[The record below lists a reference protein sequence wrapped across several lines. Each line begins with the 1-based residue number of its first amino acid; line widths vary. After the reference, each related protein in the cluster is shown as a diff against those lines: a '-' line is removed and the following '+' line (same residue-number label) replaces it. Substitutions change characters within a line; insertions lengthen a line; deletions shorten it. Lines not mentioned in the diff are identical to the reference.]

1 MKAEDIRITSGVV
14 ESIEAQGNVYIY
26 GGVVERLTAKG
37 DCHQYGGIVEQR
49 IQMIGQDQLK
59 QEPKVVYKDRVVY
72 RDRIVYRDKIVY
84 RVNPRQ
90 ERTISQQQAEIA
102 KLRNELL
109 NKEEEKPT
117 DDVLVRRII
126 SLQNELEA
134 EKAAHRKEVEE
145 LQYRLDGALEVN
157 AKLRMGIKDTDHRS
171 EEIADKHIDI
181 LATLMSLYPF
191 TPDGDLEMEFGLPRN
206 KIKYV
211 AQVLGGVKSK
221 EARQE
226 AVEYLAK
233 QDRELIQR
241 RGGAQINHFSR
252 PVEQVAKNGRV
263 INTFI
268 SITEAEETTGCDQS
282 TVRSHC
288 QRYNN
293 RKLRVYTKQGF
304 TFRYKV

>member
-1 MKAEDIRITSGVV
+1 MNNYIINGGSHSIPHDV
-14 ESIEAQGNVYIY
+14 ENLIAH
-26 GGVVERLTAKG
+26 GGVYYIRGNIGHLTMHGGVIYDQRPSNRVEYRTEKITEEERRKYENKIDTLEIKLANSN
-37 DCHQYGGIVEQR
+37 HEIL
-49 IQMIGQDQLK
+49 QL
-59 QEPKVVYKDRVVY
+59 R
-72 RDRIVYRDKIVY
+72 
-84 RVNPRQ
+84 N
-90 ERTISQQQAEIA
+90 
-102 KLRNELL
+102 KLRELQA
-109 NKEEEKPT
+109 KEDEQTPS

-126 SLQNELEA
+126 TLQNELEA

-211 AQVLGGVKSK
+211 AQVLGGIKSK

-241 RGGAQINHFSR
+241 RGGAQPNHFTK

-263 INTFI
+263 INTFV
-268 SITEAEETTGCDQS
+268 STTEAMEATGYDQT
-282 TVRSHC
+282 TVRKYC
-288 QRYNN
+288 QRFNN
-293 RKLRVYTKQGF
+293 RKERIYTKEGF

>member
-1 MKAEDIRITSGVV
+1 MNNYIINGGSHSIPHDVENLIAHGGVYYIR
-14 ESIEAQGNVYIY
+14 GNIGSLTLH
-26 GGVVERLTAKG
+26 GGVVYDQRPSNRVEFRTDEMTEKERRK
-37 DCHQYGGIVEQR
+37 YEN
-49 IQMIGQDQLK
+49 
-59 QEPKVVYKDRVVY
+59 
-72 RDRIVYRDKIVY
+72 KID
-84 RVNPRQ
+84 
-90 ERTISQQQAEIA
+90 TLEIKLA
-102 KLRNELL
+102 NSNHEILQLRNNLRELQA
-109 NKEEEKPT
+109 KEDEQTPS

-126 SLQNELEA
+126 TLQNELEA

-191 TPDGDLEMEFGLPRN
+191 TPDGDLEIEFGLPRN

-241 RGGAQINHFSR
+241 RGGAQPNHFTK

-263 INTFI
+263 INTFV
-268 SITEAEETTGCDQS
+268 STTEAMEATGYDQT
-282 TVRSHC
+282 TVRKYC
-288 QRYNN
+288 QRFNN
-293 RKLRVYTKQGF
+293 RKERIYTKEGF
-304 TFRYKV
+304 TFRYKL

>member
-1 MKAEDIRITSGVV
+1 MNNYIINGGSHSIPHDVENLIAHGGVYYIR
-14 ESIEAQGNVYIY
+14 GNIGSLTLH
-26 GGVVERLTAKG
+26 GGVVYDQRPSNRVEFRTDEMTEKERRK
-37 DCHQYGGIVEQR
+37 YEN
-49 IQMIGQDQLK
+49 
-59 QEPKVVYKDRVVY
+59 
-72 RDRIVYRDKIVY
+72 KID
-84 RVNPRQ
+84 
-90 ERTISQQQAEIA
+90 TLEIKLA
-102 KLRNELL
+102 NSNHEILQLRNNLRELQA
-109 NKEEEKPT
+109 KEDEQTPS

-126 SLQNELEA
+126 TLQNELEA
-134 EKAAHRKEVEE
+134 EKAAHRKEFEE

-241 RGGAQINHFSR
+241 RGGAQPNHFTK

-263 INTFI
+263 INTFV
-268 SITEAEETTGCDQS
+268 STTEAMEATGYDQT
-282 TVRSHC
+282 TVRKYC
-288 QRYNN
+288 QRFNN
-293 RKLRVYTKQGF
+293 RKERIYTKEGF
-304 TFRYKV
+304 TFRYKL

>member
-1 MKAEDIRITSGVV
+1 MSNYIINGGSHSIPHDIETL
-14 ESIEAQGNVYIY
+14 EAH
-26 GGVVERLTAKG
+26 GGVYYIRGNIGKLTQHGGVIYDQRPSNRVAFQTERMSDKERKKYESKIDMLEIKLANNQ
-37 DCHQYGGIVEQR
+37 HEVL
-49 IQMIGQDQLK
+49 QLR
-59 QEPKVVYKDRVVY
+59 EKVR
-72 RDRIVYRDKIVY
+72 
-84 RVNPRQ
+84 
-90 ERTISQQQAEIA
+90 ELQA
-102 KLRNELL
+102 N
-109 NKEEEKPT
+109 EEEQMPS

-126 SLQNELEA
+126 TLQNELEA

>member
-1 MKAEDIRITSGVV
+1 MNNYIINGGSHSIPHDV
-14 ESIEAQGNVYIY
+14 ENLIAH
-26 GGVVERLTAKG
+26 GGVYYIRGNIGHLTMHGGVIYDQRPSNRVEYRTEKITEEERRKYENKIDTLEIKLANSN
-37 DCHQYGGIVEQR
+37 HEIL
-49 IQMIGQDQLK
+49 QL
-59 QEPKVVYKDRVVY
+59 R
-72 RDRIVYRDKIVY
+72 
-84 RVNPRQ
+84 N
-90 ERTISQQQAEIA
+90 
-102 KLRNELL
+102 KLRELQA
-109 NKEEEKPT
+109 KEDEQTPS

-126 SLQNELEA
+126 TLQNELEA

-181 LATLMSLYPF
+181 LATLMSLDPF

-241 RGGAQINHFSR
+241 RGGAQPNHFTK

-263 INTFI
+263 INTFV
-268 SITEAEETTGCDQS
+268 STTEAMEATGYDQT
-282 TVRSHC
+282 TVRKYC
-288 QRYNN
+288 QRFNN
-293 RKLRVYTKQGF
+293 RKERIYTKEGF

>member
-1 MKAEDIRITSGVV
+1 MNNYIINGGSHSIPHDV
-14 ESIEAQGNVYIY
+14 ENLIAH
-26 GGVVERLTAKG
+26 GGVYYIRGNIGHLTMHGGVIYDQRPSNRVE
-37 DCHQYGGIVEQR
+37 
-49 IQMIGQDQLK
+49 
-59 QEPKVVYKDRVVY
+59 Y
-72 RDRIVYRDKIVY
+72 RTEKITEE
-84 RVNPRQ
+84 
-90 ERTISQQQAEIA
+90 ERRKYENKIDTLEIKLA
-102 KLRNELL
+102 NSNHEILQLRNNLMELQA
-109 NKEEEKPT
+109 KEDEQTPS

-126 SLQNELEA
+126 TLQNELEA

-241 RGGAQINHFSR
+241 RGGAQPNHFTK

-263 INTFI
+263 INTFV
-268 SITEAEETTGCDQS
+268 STTEAMEATGYDQT
-282 TVRSHC
+282 TVRKYC
-288 QRYNN
+288 QRFNN
-293 RKLRVYTKQGF
+293 RKERIYTKEGF

>member
-1 MKAEDIRITSGVV
+1 MNNYIINGGSHSIPHDV
-14 ESIEAQGNVYIY
+14 ENLIAH
-26 GGVVERLTAKG
+26 GGVYYIRGNIGHLTMHGGVIYDQRPSNRVE
-37 DCHQYGGIVEQR
+37 
-49 IQMIGQDQLK
+49 
-59 QEPKVVYKDRVVY
+59 Y
-72 RDRIVYRDKIVY
+72 RTEKITEE
-84 RVNPRQ
+84 
-90 ERTISQQQAEIA
+90 ERRKYENKIDTLEIKLA
-102 KLRNELL
+102 NSNHEILQLRNNLRELQA
-109 NKEEEKPT
+109 KEDEQTPS

-252 PVEQVAKNGRV
+252 PVDQVAKNGRV

>member
-1 MKAEDIRITSGVV
+1 MNNYIINGGSHSIPHDVENLIAHGGVYYIR
-14 ESIEAQGNVYIY
+14 GNIGSLTLH
-26 GGVVERLTAKG
+26 GGVVYDQRPSNRVEFRTDEMTEKERRK
-37 DCHQYGGIVEQR
+37 YEN
-49 IQMIGQDQLK
+49 
-59 QEPKVVYKDRVVY
+59 
-72 RDRIVYRDKIVY
+72 KID
-84 RVNPRQ
+84 
-90 ERTISQQQAEIA
+90 TLEIKLA
-102 KLRNELL
+102 NSNHEILQLRNNLRELQA
-109 NKEEEKPT
+109 KEDEQTPS

-126 SLQNELEA
+126 TLQNELEA

-241 RGGAQINHFSR
+241 RGGAQPNHFTK

-263 INTFI
+263 INTFV
-268 SITEAEETTGCDQS
+268 STTEVMEATGYDQT
-282 TVRSHC
+282 TVRKYC
-288 QRYNN
+288 QRFNN
-293 RKLRVYTKQGF
+293 RKERIYTKEGF
-304 TFRYKV
+304 TFRYKL

>member
-1 MKAEDIRITSGVV
+1 MNNYIINGGSHSIPHDV
-14 ESIEAQGNVYIY
+14 ENLIAH
-26 GGVVERLTAKG
+26 GGVYYIRGNIGHLTMHGGVIYDQRPSNRVEFRTDEMTEK
-37 DCHQYGGIVEQR
+37 ER
-49 IQMIGQDQLK
+49 RK
-59 QEPKVVYKDRVVY
+59 NEN
-72 RDRIVYRDKIVY
+72 KID
-84 RVNPRQ
+84 
-90 ERTISQQQAEIA
+90 TLEIKLA
-102 KLRNELL
+102 NSNHEILQLRNNLRELQA
-109 NKEEEKPT
+109 KEDEQTPS

-126 SLQNELEA
+126 TLQNELEA

-241 RGGAQINHFSR
+241 RGGAQPNHFTK

-263 INTFI
+263 INTFV
-268 SITEAEETTGCDQS
+268 STTEAMEATGYDQT
-282 TVRSHC
+282 TVRKYC
-288 QRYNN
+288 QRFNN
-293 RKLRVYTKQGF
+293 RKERIYTKEGF

>member
-1 MKAEDIRITSGVV
+1 MNNYIINGGSHSIPHDV
-14 ESIEAQGNVYIY
+14 ENLIAH
-26 GGVVERLTAKG
+26 GGVYYIRGNIGHLTMHGGVIYDQRPSNRVE
-37 DCHQYGGIVEQR
+37 
-49 IQMIGQDQLK
+49 
-59 QEPKVVYKDRVVY
+59 Y
-72 RDRIVYRDKIVY
+72 RTEKITEE
-84 RVNPRQ
+84 
-90 ERTISQQQAEIA
+90 ERRKYENKIDTLEIKLA
-102 KLRNELL
+102 NSNHEILQLRNNLRELQA
-109 NKEEEKPT
+109 KEDEQTPS

-211 AQVLGGVKSK
+211 AQVLGGIKSK

-241 RGGAQINHFSR
+241 RGGAQPNHFTK

-263 INTFI
+263 INTFV
-268 SITEAEETTGCDQS
+268 STTEAMEATGYDQT
-282 TVRSHC
+282 TVRKYC
-288 QRYNN
+288 QRFNN
-293 RKLRVYTKQGF
+293 RKERIYTKEGF

>member
-1 MKAEDIRITSGVV
+1 MSNYIINGGNYSITHDI
-14 ESIEAQGNVYIY
+14 EKLEAH
-26 GGVVERLTAKG
+26 GGVYYIRGNIGKLTQHGGVIYDQRPSNRVAFQTDRMTAK
-37 DCHQYGGIVEQR
+37 
-49 IQMIGQDQLK
+49 
-59 QEPKVVYKDRVVY
+59 
-72 RDRIVYRDKIVY
+72 
-84 RVNPRQ
+84 
-90 ERTISQQQAEIA
+90 ERTKYENKIDTLEIKLANNHHEVLQLREKIRELQAHEDEQI
-102 KLRNELL
+102 
-109 NKEEEKPT
+109 PS
-117 DDVLVRRII
+117 DDVLVRRIA
-126 SLQNELEA
+126 SLQRELEA

-191 TPDGDLEMEFGLPRN
+191 TPDGDLEMEFGLPRT

-211 AQVLGGVKSK
+211 AQVLGGIKSK

-268 SITEAEETTGCDQS
+268 SVTEAQETTGYDQT

-293 RKLRVYTKQGF
+293 RKLRRYTKEGF
-304 TFRYKV
+304 TFRYKI

>member
-1 MKAEDIRITSGVV
+1 MSNYIINGGSHSIPHDVENLIAHGGVYYIR
-14 ESIEAQGNVYIY
+14 GNIGSLTLH
-26 GGVVERLTAKG
+26 GGVVYDQRPSNRVEFRTDEMTEKERRKYENKIDTLEIKLANNQ
-37 DCHQYGGIVEQR
+37 HEVL
-49 IQMIGQDQLK
+49 QLR
-59 QEPKVVYKDRVVY
+59 E
-72 RDRIVYRDKIVY
+72 KI
-84 RVNPRQ
+84 R
-90 ERTISQQQAEIA
+90 ELQA
-102 KLRNELL
+102 N
-109 NKEEEKPT
+109 EEEQMPS

-126 SLQNELEA
+126 TLQNELEA

-241 RGGAQINHFSR
+241 RGGAQPNHFTK

-263 INTFI
+263 INTFV
-268 SITEAEETTGCDQS
+268 STTEAMEATGYDQT
-282 TVRSHC
+282 TVRKYC
-288 QRYNN
+288 QRFNN
-293 RKLRVYTKQGF
+293 RKERIYTKEGF
-304 TFRYKV
+304 TFRYKI

>member
-1 MKAEDIRITSGVV
+1 MSNYIINGGSHSIPHDIETL
-14 ESIEAQGNVYIY
+14 EAH
-26 GGVVERLTAKG
+26 GGVYYIRGNIGSLTL
-37 DCHQYGGIVEQR
+37 HGGIVYDQR
-49 IQMIGQDQLK
+49 PSNRVEFRTDEMTEKERRKNENKIDTLEIKLANSNHEILQL
-59 QEPKVVYKDRVVY
+59 R
-72 RDRIVYRDKIVY
+72 
-84 RVNPRQ
+84 N
-90 ERTISQQQAEIA
+90 
-102 KLRNELL
+102 KLRELQA
-109 NKEEEKPT
+109 KEDEQTPS

-126 SLQNELEA
+126 TLQNELEA

-191 TPDGDLEMEFGLPRN
+191 TPDGDLEMEFGLPRT

-241 RGGAQINHFSR
+241 RGGAQPNHFTK

-263 INTFI
+263 INTFV
-268 SITEAEETTGCDQS
+268 STTEAMEATGYDQT
-282 TVRSHC
+282 TVRKYC
-288 QRYNN
+288 QRFNN
-293 RKLRVYTKQGF
+293 RKERIYTKEGF

>member
-1 MKAEDIRITSGVV
+1 MNNYIINGGNHSITEPVETLIAHGGVYYIRGDIGSLTLH
-14 ESIEAQGNVYIY
+14 
-26 GGVVERLTAKG
+26 GGVVYDQRPSNRVEYRTEKMTEEERRK
-37 DCHQYGGIVEQR
+37 YEN
-49 IQMIGQDQLK
+49 
-59 QEPKVVYKDRVVY
+59 
-72 RDRIVYRDKIVY
+72 KIYNLEVKLSNANHEVLML
-84 RVNPRQ
+84 R
-90 ERTISQQQAEIA
+90 E
-102 KLRNELL
+102 KLRESQANDDDR
-109 NKEEEKPT
+109 T
-117 DDVLVRRII
+117 QSDDVLVRRII

-134 EKAAHRKEVEE
+134 EKAAHKKEVEE
-145 LQYRLDGALEVN
+145 LKERIGVAMEIN
-157 AKLRMGIKDTDHRS
+157 AKLRTGIKDTDHRS

-191 TPDGDLEMEFGLPRN
+191 TPDGDIEMEFGLPRT

-211 AQVLGGVKSK
+211 AQVLGGIKSK

-241 RGGAQINHFSR
+241 RGGAQINHYSR

-268 SITEAEETTGCDQS
+268 SVTEAQETTGYDQA

-293 RKLRVYTKQGF
+293 RKLRRYTKEGF
-304 TFRYKV
+304 TFRYKI

>member
-1 MKAEDIRITSGVV
+1 MSNYIINGGSHSIPHDIETL
-14 ESIEAQGNVYIY
+14 EAH
-26 GGVVERLTAKG
+26 GGVYYIRGNIGKLTQHGGVIYDQRPSNRVAFQTERMSDKERKKYESKIDTLEIKLANSN
-37 DCHQYGGIVEQR
+37 HEIL
-49 IQMIGQDQLK
+49 QL
-59 QEPKVVYKDRVVY
+59 R
-72 RDRIVYRDKIVY
+72 
-84 RVNPRQ
+84 N
-90 ERTISQQQAEIA
+90 
-102 KLRNELL
+102 KLRELQA
-109 NKEEEKPT
+109 KEDEQTPS

-126 SLQNELEA
+126 TLQNELEA

-211 AQVLGGVKSK
+211 AQVLGGIKSK

-241 RGGAQINHFSR
+241 RGGAQPNHFTK

-263 INTFI
+263 INTFV
-268 SITEAEETTGCDQS
+268 STTEAMEATGYDQT
-282 TVRSHC
+282 TVRKYC
-288 QRYNN
+288 QRFNN
-293 RKLRVYTKQGF
+293 RKERIYTKEGF

>member
-1 MKAEDIRITSGVV
+1 MNNYIINGGSHSIPHDIETL
-14 ESIEAQGNVYIY
+14 EAH
-26 GGVVERLTAKG
+26 GGVYYIRGNIGHLTMHGGVIYDQRPSNRVEFRTDEMTEKERRK
-37 DCHQYGGIVEQR
+37 YEN
-49 IQMIGQDQLK
+49 
-59 QEPKVVYKDRVVY
+59 
-72 RDRIVYRDKIVY
+72 KID
-84 RVNPRQ
+84 
-90 ERTISQQQAEIA
+90 TLEIKLA
-102 KLRNELL
+102 NSNHEILQLRNNLRELQA
-109 NKEEEKPT
+109 KEDEQTPS
-117 DDVLVRRII
+117 DDVLVCRII
-126 SLQNELEA
+126 TLQNELEA

-241 RGGAQINHFSR
+241 RGGAQPNHFTK

-263 INTFI
+263 INTFV
-268 SITEAEETTGCDQS
+268 STTEAMEATGYDQT
-282 TVRSHC
+282 TVRKYC
-288 QRYNN
+288 QRFNN
-293 RKLRVYTKQGF
+293 RKERIYTKEGF

>member
-1 MKAEDIRITSGVV
+1 MNNYIINGGSHSIPHDV
-14 ESIEAQGNVYIY
+14 ENLIAH
-26 GGVVERLTAKG
+26 GGVYYIRGNIGHLTT
-37 DCHQYGGIVEQR
+37 HGGIIYDQRPSNRVEFR
-49 IQMIGQDQLK
+49 TDEMTEK
-59 QEPKVVYKDRVVY
+59 ERRKYEN
-72 RDRIVYRDKIVY
+72 KID
-84 RVNPRQ
+84 
-90 ERTISQQQAEIA
+90 TLEIKLA
-102 KLRNELL
+102 NSNHEILQLRNNLRELQA
-109 NKEEEKPT
+109 KEDEQTPS

-126 SLQNELEA
+126 TLQNELEA

-241 RGGAQINHFSR
+241 RGGAQPNHFTK

-263 INTFI
+263 INTFV
-268 SITEAEETTGCDQS
+268 STTEAMEATGYDQT
-282 TVRSHC
+282 TVRKYC
-288 QRYNN
+288 QRFNN
-293 RKLRVYTKQGF
+293 RKERIYTKEGF

>member
-1 MKAEDIRITSGVV
+1 MNNYIINGGSHSITESVETLIAHGGVYYIR
-14 ESIEAQGNVYIY
+14 GNIGSLTLH
-26 GGVVERLTAKG
+26 GGVVYDQRPSNRVAFQTERMSDKERKKYDSKIDMLEIKLANNQ
-37 DCHQYGGIVEQR
+37 HEVL
-49 IQMIGQDQLK
+49 QLR
-59 QEPKVVYKDRVVY
+59 E
-72 RDRIVYRDKIVY
+72 KI
-84 RVNPRQ
+84 R
-90 ERTISQQQAEIA
+90 ELQA
-102 KLRNELL
+102 N
-109 NKEEEKPT
+109 EEEKIPS

-126 SLQNELEA
+126 SMQNELEA
-134 EKAAHRKEVEE
+134 EKAAHRKEVED

-241 RGGAQINHFSR
+241 RGGAQPNHFTK

-263 INTFI
+263 INTFV
-268 SITEAEETTGCDQS
+268 STTEAMEATGYDQT
-282 TVRSHC
+282 TVRKYC
-288 QRYNN
+288 QRFNN
-293 RKLRVYTKQGF
+293 RKERIYTKEGF
-304 TFRYKV
+304 TFRYKI

>member
-1 MKAEDIRITSGVV
+1 MSNYIINGGSHSIPHDV
-14 ESIEAQGNVYIY
+14 ENLIAH
-26 GGVVERLTAKG
+26 GGVYYIRGNIGHLTMHGGVIYDQRPSNRVEFRTDEMTEKERRK
-37 DCHQYGGIVEQR
+37 YEN
-49 IQMIGQDQLK
+49 
-59 QEPKVVYKDRVVY
+59 
-72 RDRIVYRDKIVY
+72 KID
-84 RVNPRQ
+84 
-90 ERTISQQQAEIA
+90 TLEIKLA
-102 KLRNELL
+102 NSNHEILQLRNNLRELQA
-109 NKEEEKPT
+109 KEDEQTPS

-134 EKAAHRKEVEE
+134 EKAAHRKEVED

-241 RGGAQINHFSR
+241 RGGAQPNHFTK

-263 INTFI
+263 INTFV
-268 SITEAEETTGCDQS
+268 STTEAMEATGYDQT
-282 TVRSHC
+282 TVRKYC
-288 QRYNN
+288 QRFNN
-293 RKLRVYTKQGF
+293 RKERIYTKEGF
-304 TFRYKV
+304 TFRYKI

>member
-1 MKAEDIRITSGVV
+1 MNNYIINGGSHSIPHDV
-14 ESIEAQGNVYIY
+14 ENLIAH
-26 GGVVERLTAKG
+26 GGVYYIRGNIGHLTMHGGVIYDQRPSNRVE
-37 DCHQYGGIVEQR
+37 
-49 IQMIGQDQLK
+49 
-59 QEPKVVYKDRVVY
+59 Y
-72 RDRIVYRDKIVY
+72 RTEKITEE
-84 RVNPRQ
+84 
-90 ERTISQQQAEIA
+90 ERRKYENKIDTLEIKLA
-102 KLRNELL
+102 NSNHEILQLRNNLMELQA
-109 NKEEEKPT
+109 KEDEQTPS

-126 SLQNELEA
+126 TLQNELEA
-134 EKAAHRKEVEE
+134 EKAAHRKEVKE

-241 RGGAQINHFSR
+241 RGGAQPNHFTK

-263 INTFI
+263 INTFV
-268 SITEAEETTGCDQS
+268 STTEAMEATGYDQT
-282 TVRSHC
+282 TVRKYC
-288 QRYNN
+288 QRFNN
-293 RKLRVYTKQGF
+293 RKERIYTKEGF

>member
-1 MKAEDIRITSGVV
+1 MNNYIINGGSHSITESVETLIAHGGVYYIR
-14 ESIEAQGNVYIY
+14 GNIGSLTLH
-26 GGVVERLTAKG
+26 GGVVYDQRPSNRVEFRTDEMTEKERRK
-37 DCHQYGGIVEQR
+37 YEN
-49 IQMIGQDQLK
+49 
-59 QEPKVVYKDRVVY
+59 
-72 RDRIVYRDKIVY
+72 KID
-84 RVNPRQ
+84 
-90 ERTISQQQAEIA
+90 TLEIKLA
-102 KLRNELL
+102 NSNHEILQLRNNLRELQA
-109 NKEEEKPT
+109 KEDEQTPS

-241 RGGAQINHFSR
+241 RGGAQPNHFTK

-263 INTFI
+263 INTFV
-268 SITEAEETTGCDQS
+268 STTEAMEATGYDQT
-282 TVRSHC
+282 TVRKYC
-288 QRYNN
+288 QRFNN
-293 RKLRVYTKQGF
+293 RKERIYTKEGF
-304 TFRYKV
+304 TFRYKI

>member
-1 MKAEDIRITSGVV
+1 MSNYIINGGSHSIPHDIETL
-14 ESIEAQGNVYIY
+14 EAH
-26 GGVVERLTAKG
+26 GGVYYIRGNIGSITLHGGVIYDQRPSNRVEFRTDEMTEKERRKNENKIDTLEIKLANSN
-37 DCHQYGGIVEQR
+37 HEIL
-49 IQMIGQDQLK
+49 QL
-59 QEPKVVYKDRVVY
+59 R
-72 RDRIVYRDKIVY
+72 
-84 RVNPRQ
+84 N
-90 ERTISQQQAEIA
+90 
-102 KLRNELL
+102 KLRELQA
-109 NKEEEKPT
+109 KEDEQTPS

-126 SLQNELEA
+126 TLQNELEA

-241 RGGAQINHFSR
+241 RGGAQPNHFTK

-263 INTFI
+263 INTFV
-268 SITEAEETTGCDQS
+268 STTEAMEATGYDQT
-282 TVRSHC
+282 TVRKYC
-288 QRYNN
+288 QRFNN
-293 RKLRVYTKQGF
+293 RKERIYTKEGF

>member
-1 MKAEDIRITSGVV
+1 MSNYIINGGSHSIPHDIETL
-14 ESIEAQGNVYIY
+14 EAH
-26 GGVVERLTAKG
+26 GGVYYIRGNIGKLTQHGGVIYDQRPSNRVAFQTERMSDKERKKYESKIDMLEIKLANNQ
-37 DCHQYGGIVEQR
+37 HEVL
-49 IQMIGQDQLK
+49 QLR
-59 QEPKVVYKDRVVY
+59 EKVR
-72 RDRIVYRDKIVY
+72 
-84 RVNPRQ
+84 
-90 ERTISQQQAEIA
+90 ELQA
-102 KLRNELL
+102 N
-109 NKEEEKPT
+109 EEEQLPS

-126 SLQNELEA
+126 TLQNELEA

-145 LQYRLDGALEVN
+145 LQYQLDGALEVN

-206 KIKYV
+206 KIKHV

-252 PVEQVAKNGRV
+252 PVEQVSKNGRV

>member
-1 MKAEDIRITSGVV
+1 MNNYIINGGSHSIPHDVENLIAHGGVYYIR
-14 ESIEAQGNVYIY
+14 GNIGSLTLH
-26 GGVVERLTAKG
+26 GGVVYDQRPSNRVEFRTDEMTEKERRK
-37 DCHQYGGIVEQR
+37 YEN
-49 IQMIGQDQLK
+49 
-59 QEPKVVYKDRVVY
+59 
-72 RDRIVYRDKIVY
+72 KID
-84 RVNPRQ
+84 
-90 ERTISQQQAEIA
+90 TLEIKLA
-102 KLRNELL
+102 NSNHEILQLRNNLRELQA
-109 NKEEEKPT
+109 KEDEQTPS

-126 SLQNELEA
+126 TLQNELEA

-233 QDRELIQR
+233 QYRELIQR
-241 RGGAQINHFSR
+241 RGGAQPNHFTK

-263 INTFI
+263 INTFV
-268 SITEAEETTGCDQS
+268 STTEAMEATGYDQT
-282 TVRSHC
+282 TVRKYC
-288 QRYNN
+288 QRFNN
-293 RKLRVYTKQGF
+293 RKERIYTKEGF
-304 TFRYKV
+304 TFRYKL

>member
-1 MKAEDIRITSGVV
+1 MSNYIINGGSHSIPHDVENLIAHGGVYYIR
-14 ESIEAQGNVYIY
+14 GNIGSLTLH
-26 GGVVERLTAKG
+26 GGVVYDQRPSNRVEFRTDEMTEKERRK
-37 DCHQYGGIVEQR
+37 YEN
-49 IQMIGQDQLK
+49 
-59 QEPKVVYKDRVVY
+59 
-72 RDRIVYRDKIVY
+72 KID
-84 RVNPRQ
+84 
-90 ERTISQQQAEIA
+90 TLEIKLA
-102 KLRNELL
+102 NSNHEILQLRNNLRELQA
-109 NKEEEKPT
+109 KEDEQTPS

-126 SLQNELEA
+126 TLQNELEA

-211 AQVLGGVKSK
+211 AQVLGGIKSK

-241 RGGAQINHFSR
+241 RGGAQPNHFTK

-263 INTFI
+263 INTFV
-268 SITEAEETTGCDQS
+268 STTEAMEATGYDQT
-282 TVRSHC
+282 TVRKYC
-288 QRYNN
+288 QRFNN
-293 RKLRVYTKQGF
+293 RKERIYTKEGF

>member
-1 MKAEDIRITSGVV
+1 MNNYIINGGSHSIPHDVENLIAHGGVYYIR
-14 ESIEAQGNVYIY
+14 GNIGSLTLH
-26 GGVVERLTAKG
+26 GGVVYDQRPSNRVEFRTDEMTEKERRKYENKIDTLEIKLANNQ
-37 DCHQYGGIVEQR
+37 HEVL
-49 IQMIGQDQLK
+49 QLR
-59 QEPKVVYKDRVVY
+59 EKVR
-72 RDRIVYRDKIVY
+72 
-84 RVNPRQ
+84 
-90 ERTISQQQAEIA
+90 ELQA
-102 KLRNELL
+102 N
-109 NKEEEKPT
+109 EEEQLPS

-241 RGGAQINHFSR
+241 RGGAQPNHFTK

-263 INTFI
+263 INTFV
-268 SITEAEETTGCDQS
+268 STTEAMEATGYDQT
-282 TVRSHC
+282 TVRKYC
-288 QRYNN
+288 QRFNN
-293 RKLRVYTKQGF
+293 RKERIYTKEGF

>member
-1 MKAEDIRITSGVV
+1 MSNYIINGGSHSIPHDV
-14 ESIEAQGNVYIY
+14 ENLIAH
-26 GGVVERLTAKG
+26 GGVYYIRGNIGHLTMHGGVIYDQRPSNRVEFRTDEMTEKERRK
-37 DCHQYGGIVEQR
+37 YEN
-49 IQMIGQDQLK
+49 
-59 QEPKVVYKDRVVY
+59 
-72 RDRIVYRDKIVY
+72 KID
-84 RVNPRQ
+84 
-90 ERTISQQQAEIA
+90 TLEIKLA
-102 KLRNELL
+102 NSNHEILQLRNNLRELQA
-109 NKEEEKPT
+109 KEDEQTPS

-134 EKAAHRKEVEE
+134 EKAAHRKEVED

-233 QDRELIQR
+233 QDRDLIQR
-241 RGGAQINHFSR
+241 RGGAQPNHFTK

-263 INTFI
+263 INTFV
-268 SITEAEETTGCDQS
+268 STTEAMEATGYDQT
-282 TVRSHC
+282 TVRKYC
-288 QRYNN
+288 QRFNN
-293 RKLRVYTKQGF
+293 RKERIYTKEGF

>member
-1 MKAEDIRITSGVV
+1 MSNYIINGGSHSIPHDIETLEAHGGVYY
-14 ESIEAQGNVYIY
+14 IRGNIGSLTLH
-26 GGVVERLTAKG
+26 GGVVYDQRPSNRVEFRTDEMTEKERRKYENKIDTLEIKLANSN
-37 DCHQYGGIVEQR
+37 HEIL
-49 IQMIGQDQLK
+49 QL
-59 QEPKVVYKDRVVY
+59 R
-72 RDRIVYRDKIVY
+72 
-84 RVNPRQ
+84 N
-90 ERTISQQQAEIA
+90 
-102 KLRNELL
+102 KLRELQA
-109 NKEEEKPT
+109 KEDEQTPS

-126 SLQNELEA
+126 TLQNELEA

-241 RGGAQINHFSR
+241 RGGAQPNHFTK

-263 INTFI
+263 INTFV
-268 SITEAEETTGCDQS
+268 STTEAMEATGYDQT
-282 TVRSHC
+282 TVRKYC
-288 QRYNN
+288 QRFNN
-293 RKLRVYTKQGF
+293 RKERIYTKEGF

>member
-1 MKAEDIRITSGVV
+1 MNNYIINGGSHSITESVETLIAHGGVYYIR
-14 ESIEAQGNVYIY
+14 GNIGSLTLH
-26 GGVVERLTAKG
+26 GGVVYDQRPSNRVEFRTDEMTEKERRK
-37 DCHQYGGIVEQR
+37 YEN
-49 IQMIGQDQLK
+49 
-59 QEPKVVYKDRVVY
+59 
-72 RDRIVYRDKIVY
+72 KID
-84 RVNPRQ
+84 
-90 ERTISQQQAEIA
+90 TLEIKLA
-102 KLRNELL
+102 NSNHEILQLRNNLRELQA
-109 NKEEEKPT
+109 KEDEQTPS

-134 EKAAHRKEVEE
+134 EKAAHRKEVED

-233 QDRELIQR
+233 QDRDLIQR
-241 RGGAQINHFSR
+241 RGGAQPNHFTK

-263 INTFI
+263 INTFV
-268 SITEAEETTGCDQS
+268 STTEAMEATGYDQT
-282 TVRSHC
+282 TVRKYC
-288 QRYNN
+288 QRFNN
-293 RKLRVYTKQGF
+293 RKERIYTKEGF
-304 TFRYKV
+304 TFRYKI

>member
-1 MKAEDIRITSGVV
+1 MNNYIINGGSHSIPHDV
-14 ESIEAQGNVYIY
+14 ENLIAH
-26 GGVVERLTAKG
+26 GGVYYIRGNIGHLTMHGGVIYDQRPSNRVEYRTEKITEEERRKYENKIDTLEIKLANSN
-37 DCHQYGGIVEQR
+37 HEIL
-49 IQMIGQDQLK
+49 QL
-59 QEPKVVYKDRVVY
+59 R
-72 RDRIVYRDKIVY
+72 
-84 RVNPRQ
+84 N
-90 ERTISQQQAEIA
+90 
-102 KLRNELL
+102 KLRELQA
-109 NKEEEKPT
+109 KEDEQTPS

-126 SLQNELEA
+126 TLQNELEA

-241 RGGAQINHFSR
+241 RGGAQPNHFTK

-263 INTFI
+263 INTFV
-268 SITEAEETTGCDQS
+268 STTEAMEATGYDQT
-282 TVRSHC
+282 TVRKYC
-288 QRYNN
+288 QRFNN
-293 RKLRVYTKQGF
+293 RKERIYTKEGF

>member
-1 MKAEDIRITSGVV
+1 MNNYIINGGSHSIPHDVENLIAHGGVYYIR
-14 ESIEAQGNVYIY
+14 GNIGSLTLH
-26 GGVVERLTAKG
+26 GGVVYDQRPSNRVEFRTDEMTEKERRK
-37 DCHQYGGIVEQR
+37 YEN
-49 IQMIGQDQLK
+49 
-59 QEPKVVYKDRVVY
+59 
-72 RDRIVYRDKIVY
+72 KID
-84 RVNPRQ
+84 
-90 ERTISQQQAEIA
+90 TLEIKLA
-102 KLRNELL
+102 NSNHEILQLRNNLRELQA
-109 NKEEEKPT
+109 KEDEQT
-117 DDVLVRRII
+117 TSDDVLVRRII
-126 SLQNELEA
+126 TLQNELEA

-241 RGGAQINHFSR
+241 RGGAQPNHFTK

-263 INTFI
+263 INTFV
-268 SITEAEETTGCDQS
+268 STTEAMEATGYDQT
-282 TVRSHC
+282 TVRKYC
-288 QRYNN
+288 QRFNN
-293 RKLRVYTKQGF
+293 RKERIYTKEGF

>member
-1 MKAEDIRITSGVV
+1 MGKE
-14 ESIEAQGNVYIY
+14 N
-26 GGVVERLTAKG
+26 
-37 DCHQYGGIVEQR
+37 
-49 IQMIGQDQLK
+49 
-59 QEPKVVYKDRVVY
+59 
-72 RDRIVYRDKIVY
+72 
-84 RVNPRQ
+84 
-90 ERTISQQQAEIA
+90 EI
-102 KLRNELL
+102 
-109 NKEEEKPT
+109 PT

-134 EKAAHRKEVEE
+134 EKAAHKKEVEE
-145 LQYRLDGALEVN
+145 LQYRIDTALEVN
-157 AKLRMGIKDTDHRS
+157 AKLRMGIKGTDHRS

-191 TPDGDLEMEFGLPRN
+191 TPNGDLELEFGLPRN

-252 PVEQVAKNGRV
+252 PVEQVSKNGRV

-268 SITEAEETTGCDQS
+268 SITEAEETTGCDQK
-282 TVRSHC
+282 TVRCHC

-293 RKLRVYTKQGF
+293 RKLRRYTKEGF
-304 TFRYKV
+304 TFRYKEQ

>member
-1 MKAEDIRITSGVV
+1 MNNYIINGGSHSIPHDVENLIAHGGVYYIR
-14 ESIEAQGNVYIY
+14 GNIGSLTLH
-26 GGVVERLTAKG
+26 GGVVYDQRPSNRVEFRTDEMTEKERRK
-37 DCHQYGGIVEQR
+37 YEN
-49 IQMIGQDQLK
+49 
-59 QEPKVVYKDRVVY
+59 
-72 RDRIVYRDKIVY
+72 KID
-84 RVNPRQ
+84 
-90 ERTISQQQAEIA
+90 TLEIKLA
-102 KLRNELL
+102 NSNHEILQLRNNLRELQA
-109 NKEEEKPT
+109 KEDEQTPS

-126 SLQNELEA
+126 TLQNELEA

-241 RGGAQINHFSR
+241 RGGAQPNHFTK

-263 INTFI
+263 INTFV
-268 SITEAEETTGCDQS
+268 STTEAMEATGYDQT
-282 TVRSHC
+282 TVRKYC
-288 QRYNN
+288 QRFNN
-293 RKLRVYTKQGF
+293 RKERIYTKEGF
-304 TFRYKV
+304 TFRYKL

>member
-1 MKAEDIRITSGVV
+1 MNNYIINGGSHSIPHDV
-14 ESIEAQGNVYIY
+14 ENLIAH
-26 GGVVERLTAKG
+26 GGVYYIRGNIGHLTMHGGVIYDQRPSNRVAFQTER
-37 DCHQYGGIVEQR
+37 
-49 IQMIGQDQLK
+49 MS
-59 QEPKVVYKDRVVY
+59 
-72 RDRIVYRDKIVY
+72 DK
-84 RVNPRQ
+84 
-90 ERTISQQQAEIA
+90 ERKKYESKIDMLETKLANSNHEILQ
-102 KLRNELL
+102 LRNNLRELQA
-109 NKEEEKPT
+109 KEDEQTPS

-126 SLQNELEA
+126 TLQNELEA